1 MQILDFEFTETLDLK
16 LEDGEFSS
24 QSHGET
30 SLITAIYTNARIRNT
45 AGYWLDVNSSEVW
58 TLQQSRLTQD
68 VATKM
73 VEYVRTT
80 TQKLVKQGLFSRID
94 VSSDISSGKLG
105 LLLQCYDDD
114 KLIVIDRK
122 YFI

>member
-1 MQILDFEFTETLDLK
+1 MEILDFEFTETLDLK
-16 LEDGEFSS
+16 LENDEFTN
-24 QSHGET
+24 QTHGET
-30 SLITAIYTNARIRNT
+30 SLIAAIYTNARIRNT

-73 VEYVRTT
+73 VEYVRTI

-94 VSSDISSGKLG
+94 VSSDISTGRLG
-105 LLLQCYDDD
+105 LLLQCYDND
-114 KLIVIDRK
+114 KLIIIDRK